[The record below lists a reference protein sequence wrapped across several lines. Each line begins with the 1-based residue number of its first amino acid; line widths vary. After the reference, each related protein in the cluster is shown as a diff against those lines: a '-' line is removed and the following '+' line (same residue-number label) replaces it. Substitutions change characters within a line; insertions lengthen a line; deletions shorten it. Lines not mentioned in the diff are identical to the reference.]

1 MIKLSI
7 CIATYNR
14 AYYIQETLQSIIP
27 QLSDDVELLVVDG
40 ASTDNTEEVVI
51 SNIKKCKQIRYVRLP
66 VKGGVDYDY
75 NQAIELASGE
85 YCWLFTDD
93 DKIKQ
98 GAVHELLYHIKLNY
112 DLIIVNSDVL
122 NADFSKSLEERRLKI
137 TDNKLY
143 KPIDFEKFFIENS
156 RYISYIGCVVIKRLI
171 WIEREK
177 EKYYGSEF
185 IHMGVIFQKK
195 FKTNILVIAT
205 PHISI
210 RLGNAQWTS
219 RAFDIWNFK
228 WPNLLWS
235 FDSFSDTAKSKLSV
249 KEPWRQLIKLASQRS
264 QGNFGLKEYSLF
276 IRPKLSS
283 LFEKTIYRTITIL
296 PGYMLNFLAIIFYVF
311 IFPNDKLSLYSL
323 KKSKYYLLNSARYKK
338 NERDQGSKK

>member
-14 AYYIQETLQSIIP
+14 AYHIHETLQSIIP
-27 QLSDDVELLVVDG
+27 QLTDDVELLVVDG

-51 SNIKKCKQIRYVRLP
+51 GYIEKCQQIRYVRLP
-66 VKGGVDYDY
+66 VKGGVDCDY
-75 NQAIELASGE
+75 NRAIELASGE

-93 DKIKQ
+93 DIIKQ
-98 GAVHELLYHIKLNY
+98 GAVHELLYHIQQNY
-112 DLIIVNSDVL
+112 DLIIVNSEVL
-122 NADFSKSLEERRLKI
+122 NTDLSKSLEEKRLNI
-137 TDNKLY
+137 TENKLY
-143 KPIDFEKFFIENS
+143 KPIDFEKFFVENT

-210 RLGNAQWTS
+210 RFGNAQWTN
-219 RAFDIWNFK
+219 RAFEIWNFK
-228 WPNLLWS
+228 WPKLLWS
-235 FDSFSDTAKSKLSV
+235 FDSFSDTAKSKLST
-249 KEPWRQLIKLASQRS
+249 KEPWRQPIKLASQRS

-283 LFEKTIYRTITIL
+283 LFEKTMFRTITIL
-296 PGYMLNFLAIIFYVF
+296 PGYLLNFLSIIYYAF
-311 IFPNDKLSLYSL
+311 IFPHDQLSLFSL
-323 KKSKYYLLNSARYKK
+323 KKSKYYLLNIASHKK
-338 NERDQGSKK
+338 IERNQRTKE